1 MKNNNNPYFLRGISK
16 LFVAV
21 TSIMVILPVSV
32 NALEFP
38 SAPERNP
45 PKSTAAGGRRGG
57 CVQGDLPIKA
67 ITPGD
72 DNKIKTISSQ
82 PPFYIYIPKTKADS
96 AQFLIKSEDGTQL
109 DFQEI
114 AIENGDYIIE
124 INLSDQINITEGQ
137 TYTWEISL
145 VCNPMFINSGN
156 YTKGTIERVSL
167 DELTQTQL
175 EMTGDT
181 LDKAQIFANADI
193 WTETLI
199 NVIAVKESQPQEWI
213 ELLTSVGLHDYAEK
227 SFATN

>member
-1 MKNNNNPYFLRGISK
+1 
-16 LFVAV
+16 
-21 TSIMVILPVSV
+21 
-32 NALEFP
+32 
-38 SAPERNP
+38 
-45 PKSTAAGGRRGG
+45 
-57 CVQGDLPIKA
+57 
-67 ITPGD
+67 
-72 DNKIKTISSQ
+72 
-82 PPFYIYIPKTKADS
+82 
-96 AQFLIKSEDGTQL
+96 
-109 DFQEI
+109 
-114 AIENGDYIIE
+114 
-124 INLSDQINITEGQ
+124 
-137 TYTWEISL
+137 
-145 VCNPMFINSGN
+145 MFINSGN